1 MFWQYPRENDK
12 VFAKRKDD
20 IDVKDLS
27 KCSWISKAVLRYA
40 WYPSHKDK
48 PYGFFYLNNNLGC

>member
-20 IDVKDLS
+20 IGVKDLS

-40 WYPSHKDK
+40 
-48 PYGFFYLNNNLGC
+48 